1 MTRRESPVLRPEE
14 EELDIEERLKR
25 ERAAEEA
32 VELGIFDDWPVLPED
47 QLGPCLTKA
56 WKGEYGTADEAFQD
70 VRAMLEREGRV
81 FTTEEEDEFEGFDWE
96 AVRIRRTTRSLSHH
110 SMS

>member
-1 MTRRESPVLRPEE
+1 MTKRKSLVLLPEK
-14 EELDIEERLKR
+14 EELDIEERRKR

-56 WKGEYGTADEAFQD
+56 WKGEYETADEALQD
-70 VRAMLEREGRV
+70 VRAMLERQGRV
-81 FTTEEEDEFEGFDWE
+81 FATEEEDEFEGSDWKAE
-96 AVRIRRTTRSLSHH
+96 FGSGKR
-110 SMS
+110 

>member
-14 EELDIEERLKR
+14 EELDIEERRKR

-81 FTTEEEDEFEGFDWE
+81 FTTEEEDEFEGFD
-96 AVRIRRTTRSLSHH
+96 
-110 SMS
+110 